1 MNSQAKSR
9 EPMVIT
15 GSRSILGGFLSSPE
29 GGSRS
34 ERTEGTEDRQSG
46 GVQEVLL
53 SKIYRPP
60 QPRRFF
66 SPQALEKLKQ
76 AIQETGFQGAV
87 LVVRLH
93 PEAEMRQQGFEYE
106 LVYGASRCRAMEEL
120 GYKTIPALV
129 KESLTV
135 QEKHRIRLDENLM
148 RSDLNVI
155 EELEGLLEGMADVVE
170 LTPAEVERDLNAW
183 SNGMKRKTELTA
195 EALKRIELY
204 QKLLHRYG
212 KGKLSSFRA
221 NLVRCR
227 GLPEEVKAAVTEGR
241 LEGTKALELG
251 SVKDPELRRVLLDK
265 AVDGLTLQELRRLK
279 RGQQVSEPQQSAV
292 RGQVERLW
300 KQVTKLPQWSK
311 PSAEGEQELEV
322 IRQAL
327 ERLMALKA

>member
-1 MNSQAKSR
+1 
-9 EPMVIT
+9 MVIT

-34 ERTEGTEDRQSG
+34 EGTEDRQSG

-66 SPQALEKLKQ
+66 SPQALEKLKR
-76 AIQETGFQGAV
+76 AIQETGFQGAI
-87 LVVRLH
+87 LLVRLH
-93 PEAEMRQQGFEYE
+93 PQAEVRQQGFEYE

-129 KESLTV
+129 KESLSV

-148 RSDLNVI
+148 RSDLNLI
-155 EELEGLLEGMADVVE
+155 EELEGLLEAMADAVN

-195 EALKRIELY
+195 ETLKRTELY
-204 QKLLHRYG
+204 QTLLERYG
-212 KGKLSSFRA
+212 KGKLSSFRT

-227 GLPEEVKAAVTEGR
+227 SLPEEVKAAVTEGT

-251 SVKDPELRRVLLDK
+251 SVKDEDLRRVLLEQ
-265 AVDGLTLQELRRLK
+265 AMAGMTVQELRRLK
-279 RGQQVSEPQQSAV
+279 RGQQGTETPQSEV

-300 KQVTKLPQWSK
+300 QQVTKLPQWSQ
-311 PSAEGEQELEV
+311 PSAAVEQELNV

-327 ERLMALKA
+327 ERLMTLEGVA